1 MIVLSVTFTVK
12 PERVEAF
19 RAAVLGQAAQSL
31 ANETGCLRFDVSTD
45 PEDETRFLLY
55 EIYTDEAA
63 VTAHRETGYYADFR
77 GTVDPWTKKREVATW
92 TLIGPD
98 AIDPP
103 PSERG

>member
-12 PERVEAF
+12 PARVEAF

-31 ANETGCLRFDVSTD
+31 ANEEGCLRFDVSAD
-45 PEDETRFLLY
+45 PDDETRFLLY

-63 VTAHRETGYYADFR
+63 VEAHRETGYYADFR
-77 GTVDPWTKKREVATW
+77 GTVEPWTDKIEIETW

-103 PSERG
+103 PSER

>member
-1 MIVLSVTFTVK
+1 MIVLSVTFTVE
-12 PERVEAF
+12 PARVEAF

-31 ANETGCLRFDVSTD
+31 ANEAGCLRFDVATD

-63 VTAHRETGYYADFR
+63 VAAHRETGYYADFR
-77 GTVDPWTKKREVATW
+77 GTVDPWTKRRTLETW

-103 PSERG
+103 SGGRG